1 MLYIKVD
8 SSKGIEGA
16 LKLYKNKVRNTKQIQ
31 ELRERQEFVKPSV
44 VKRIQRLKATYIQQ
58 IKNGLV

>member
-8 SSKGIEGA
+8 SNKGIEVA

-44 VKRIQRLKATYIQQ
+44 VKRNQRLKATYIEQ
-58 IKNGLV
+58 IKNGLD

>member
-8 SSKGIEGA
+8 SNKGIEVA

-44 VKRIQRLKATYIQQ
+44 VKRTQRLKATYIQQ
-58 IKNGLV
+58 IKNGLD